1 MTKEGPARQLSSL
14 GITQVELAER
24 LGVTKAAVARG
35 IHRGNSRYLALIDAL
50 VLLTPEQRNVW
61 LKTLPSIRV
70 KLFNWGITLY
80 YGG

>member
-1 MTKEGPARQLSSL
+1 MTKAGPARQLSSL

-61 LKTLPSIRV
+61 LKNPV
-70 KLFNWGITLY
+70 KY
-80 YGG
+80 QYGLDEII

>member
-1 MTKEGPARQLSSL
+1 MTKAGPARQLSSL

-50 VLLTPEQRNVW
+50 VLSTPEQRNVW
-61 LKTLPSIRV
+61 LKNPAKYPGEFI
-70 KLFNWGITLY
+70 
-80 YGG
+80 

>member
-1 MTKEGPARQLSSL
+1 MTKEGPAREFASL

-35 IHRGNSRYLALIDAL
+35 IHTGNSRYLALLDAL

-61 LKTLPSIRV
+61 LKNPV
-70 KLFNWGITLY
+70 KY
-80 YGG
+80 QYGLDEII